1 MATNRSSKR
10 LATTL
15 RCRNIKG
22 TIRQSMSENEPC
34 FATTFSRLF
43 KDQSGAR
50 HLVRSQ

>member
-15 RCRNIKG
+15 RRGNIKAM
-22 TIRQSMSENEPC
+22 IRQNVSENESR